1 VVEGAS
7 SWRHHLAGTFLKGQ
21 WLVGLILLLV
31 LVCLRYQDPSVV
43 QKLRFLQFDF
53 FQQMAPRADAK
64 APVVIV
70 DIDEE
75 SLDKVGQW
83 PWPRTVLA
91 DLVDKL
97 TAAGVVTIGFDVTF
111 PEADRTAPGWLFDAL
126 DGGMVA
132 QLDPEMMSGPSNDTI
147 FADAMRKS
155 RVVLGIAG
163 TNRMGA
169 LGDKPAETPL
179 VKIGGDPRPYITKS
193 SFRGVVTN
201 LAELD
206 KAAAGRGAFSLAR
219 EPDGILRRVPTL
231 IKVDEKIY
239 PALSIEVLRVAL
251 NEPSFAIRTNAFGI
265 DSLIVQRYRIP
276 TDGDGRLWVRYQER
290 DPGIYVSAADVLSG
304 SVPAEKL
311 KGKIALI
318 GTSAEGLDDL
328 VSTPMAPGVA
338 GVEIH
343 WQIIGSILS
352 GQYLTRARNADAAEI
367 GMVLAI
373 GLFIIVVM
381 MWLRARWTALLLLGM
396 LVALVSL
403 AWYAFRA
410 RGMLLDAT
418 YPAIATLLLYTA
430 QVYVNHY
437 VSERQ
442 RRQVSDA
449 FGRYVS
455 PVLVQRLAKDATRLQ
470 LGGETKDMTIL
481 FCDIR
486 GFTQISERFKGNP
499 QGLTSLINRF
509 LTPLSEEV
517 MNHHGTI
524 DKYIGDCIMAF
535 WNAPVDDPKH
545 ARNACAAALDMFAA
559 LDRLNVEL
567 GQEAHQTQEFDRI
580 PKAYRRLK
588 ELTDADAEER
598 LQLAAA
604 LRSGAGEGHA
614 YAQYALAKAYRDGLV
629 GQRNTSEAVVLF
641 SAAAAQGFAPA
652 QRNLG
657 ERLARGD
664 GVTPDKVMALH
675 WLTLA
680 ARDGLAAAEEVRIE
694 LMQHMSV
701 ADIAAAE
708 RRARAWRPTSLRHAV
723 SSINM
728 GIGINSGECVVG
740 NMGSKLRFDYSVLG
754 DAVNVAARIE
764 SQSSNYGVGI
774 VISETTY
781 AQAEDFAALEI
792 DRIIVKGKSEPVRIF
807 ALLGSPEVA
816 QSASFR
822 DLAWRHEALM
832 QAYREGLWD
841 EGLQH
846 IDTCV
851 QLWPKLEPLYEL
863 YRDRIENFLV
873 DPPSSDWDGV
883 FVARKK

>member
-1 VVEGAS
+1 MGERAT
-7 SWRHHLAGTFLKGQ
+7 SWRQKLAAIPLRGQ
-21 WLVGLILLLV
+21 WLVGILLL
-31 LVCLRYQDPSVV
+31 LALLLLRFQDPTIV
-43 QKLRFLQFDF
+43 QKLRFLQFDL

-75 SLDKVGQW
+75 SLREVGQW

-97 TAAGVVTIGFDVTF
+97 TAAGIVTIGFDVTF
-111 PEADRTAPGWLFDAL
+111 PESDRTAPGWLFDAL
-126 DGGMVA
+126 DSGMTA
-132 QLDPEMMSGPSNDTI
+132 QFDPEMMSGPSNDAI
-147 FADAMRKS
+147 FAEAMRKS
-155 RVVLGIAG
+155 RVVLGMSG
-163 TNRMGA
+163 TNRVGA

-179 VKIGGDPRPYITKS
+179 VKIGGDPAPFVPS
-193 SFRGVVTN
+193 SRGIVTN

-206 KAAAGRGAFSLAR
+206 EAAAGRGAFSLLR
-219 EPDGILRRVPTL
+219 EADGILRRVPTL

-251 NEPSFAIRTNAFGI
+251 GEPSFAIRTNKFGI
-265 DSLIVQRYRIP
+265 DSLIVKRNRIP
-276 TDGDGRLWVRYQER
+276 TNTDGTLWVHYQAR
-290 DPGIYVSAADVLSG
+290 DPSIYVSAADVLSG
-304 SVPAEKL
+304 AVPAGKL
-311 KGKIALI
+311 KDRIALV

-328 VSTPMAPGVA
+328 VSTPMGAGVA

-343 WQIIGSILS
+343 WQILGSIFS
-352 GQYLTRARNADAAEI
+352 GDFLTRARYADAVEI
-367 GMVLAI
+367 GVVLI
-373 GLFIIVVM
+373 VGLLIIIMM
-381 MWLRARWTALLLLGM
+381 MWLRARWTALLLLG
-396 LVALVSL
+396 LLAALAGL

-410 RGMLLDAT
+410 HGLLFDAT
-418 YPAIATLLLYTA
+418 YPGIATILLYTA

-437 VSERQ
+437 TSERQ

-455 PVLVQRLAKDATRLQ
+455 PVLVQRLVKDATRLQ

-499 QGLTSLINRF
+499 QGLTNLINRF

-517 MNHHGTI
+517 LNHHGTI

-535 WNAPVDDPKH
+535 WNAPVDDPNH
-545 ARNACAAALDMFAA
+545 ARNACAAALEMFAA
-559 LDRLNVEL
+559 LDRLNSEL
-567 GQEAHQTQEFDRI
+567 GQEVRQTLDPDRL

-588 ELTDADAEER
+588 ELTDAEAEER
-598 LQLAAA
+598 LQLAAT
-604 LRSGAGEGHA
+604 LRSGAGEGQP
-614 YAQYALAKAYRDGLV
+614 YAQYALGKAYRDGLL
-629 GQRNTSEAVVLF
+629 GQRNTNEAVNLF

-664 GVTPDKVMALH
+664 GVAPDAIMALH

-680 ARDGLAAAEEVRIE
+680 SRDGLAAAEEVRIE
-694 LMQHMSV
+694 LMQRMSV

-708 RRARAWRPTSLRHAV
+708 RRARAWRPSSLRHAV
-723 SSINM
+723 TSINM
-728 GIGINSGECVVG
+728 GIGINTGECVVG
-740 NMGSKLRFDYSVLG
+740 NMGSRVRFDYSVLG

-764 SQSSNYGVGI
+764 SQSSNYGVSI

-781 AQAEDFAALEI
+781 AQADDFAVLEI
-792 DRIIVKGKSEPVRIF
+792 DRIIVKGKSEPIRIF
-807 ALLGSPEVA
+807 ALLGSPAVA
-816 QSASFR
+816 QTPLFL
-822 DLAWRHEALM
+822 DLAWRHEALLH
-832 QAYREGLWD
+832 AYRERQWD
-841 EGLQH
+841 EALQH
-846 IDTCV
+846 IDTCT
-851 QLWPKLEPLYEL
+851 QLWPSLEPLYDL

-873 DPPSSDWDGV
+873 VPPSADWDGV
-883 FVARKK
+883 FVATKK